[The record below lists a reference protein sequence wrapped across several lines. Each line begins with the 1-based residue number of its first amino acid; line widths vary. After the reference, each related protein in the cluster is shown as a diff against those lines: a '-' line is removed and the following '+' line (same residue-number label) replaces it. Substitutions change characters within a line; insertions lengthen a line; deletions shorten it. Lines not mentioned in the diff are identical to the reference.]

1 MMKKLVLV
9 FIAVA
14 CMSMSTQAKIL
25 RVNNVSGM
33 APYQTI
39 RAAVDAA
46 QEGDTIMVDGSSVN
60 YPNDTI
66 SKRIALIGPGYFL
79 RENDIGVETVVPARI
94 NGLVI
99 DAEGCTVAGMDIHDG
114 KLWINA
120 PKTIITRC
128 KITGWTGVEFT
139 KGADGCVF
147 HQNYITCGI
156 GGNVAHPDNTYNHQ
170 FTNNIMIMKFTAIHN
185 SYIAYNTSGHDTEVL
200 NQFFSAGNIVERNMT
215 EVYEGTADGN
225 TYRDNYKVNR
235 FYYST
240 DKQVLEKLS
249 DVPDEVMA
257 QYGAF
262 AGDDPYV
269 ISGIP
274 AGPVIER
281 LTVPVSVEEG
291 SKLNVTIKLGLQK

>member
-1 MMKKLVLV
+1 MKKLALV

-39 RAAVDAA
+39 SAAVDAA
-46 QEGDTIMVDGSSVN
+46 QEGDTIMVDGSAVN
-60 YPNDTI
+60 YPGETI
-66 SKRIALIGPGYFL
+66 SKRIVLIGPGYFL
-79 RENDIGVETVVPARI
+79 RENSIGVETVVPARI

-114 KLWINA
+114 ALSINA
-120 PKTIITRC
+120 PKTVITRC
-128 KITGWTGVEFT
+128 KVTGWTEVLFKE
-139 KGADGCVF
+139 GADNCIL
-147 HQNYITCGI
+147 HQNYITTSI
-156 GGNVAHPDNTYNHQ
+156 GGSIYKVVNTYNHQ
-170 FTNNIMIMKFTAIHN
+170 ITNNIMRMQFWGINN
-185 SYIAYNTSGHDTEVL
+185 SYIAYNTGGHDTDVL
-200 NQFFSAGNIVERNMT
+200 NKFANAGNTVERNMT

-225 TYRDNYKVNR
+225 TYRDNYKVSR
-235 FYYST
+235 FYYDT